1 VRRRACGARAF
12 PSLMRSVLTEIY
24 ICLACSCHEIED
36 GNARGRVESVTMHAT
51 KHSALEAGMIL
62 TAMVGHQL
70 VDAADASGAG
80 GAGTASD
87 PDAQL
92 SSAASPRRVELEGL
106 TLTRVHHMLRLARE
120 GEHWLTPANPLPR
133 CHLTTLAMC
142 ALVCQRVASGLRGG
156 GRCRDQCNQAVDF
169 AVAEAGAATRNTRGN
184 PAKAKS

>member
-1 VRRRACGARAF
+1 MRRRACGARAF
-12 PSLMRSVLTEIY
+12 PSLMRAVLTEIY
-24 ICLACSCHEIED
+24 TCHACSCHEIED
-36 GNARGRVESVTMHAT
+36 GNARRRVESVTMHAT

-80 GAGTASD
+80 GAGTPRD

-120 GEHWLTPANPLPR
+120 GERWPTPANPLPR
-133 CHLTTLAMC
+133 CHLTASN
-142 ALVCQRVASGLRGG
+142 VCTSMPACCLRLTGWW
-156 GRCRDQCNQAVDF
+156 
-169 AVAEAGAATRNTRGN
+169 
-184 PAKAKS
+184 PL